1 MGLDIVEMCM
11 DIEKAFGIDVP
22 DEEWQEATTVGKAYE
37 TVYRHL
43 GIPAAESYEGTE
55 EWEKLLDVIERSAA
69 VNRID
74 LHWYANFV
82 RDLRLD

>member
-11 DIEKAFGIDVP
+11 DIEAAFGIDVP
-22 DEEWQEATTVGKAYE
+22 DDQWQEAVTVGKAYE
-37 TVYRHL
+37 TVCRHL
-43 GIPAAESYEGTE
+43 GKPLSDPYEGTE
-55 EWEKLLDVIERSAA
+55 EWEKLLDVIQRSTG
-69 VNRID
+69 VSRTE